1 MAYNYLNLNI
11 SKLDLLFKYSP
22 FIFKKTKFT
31 KFNTCNIFPVKR
43 VLESRIA
50 SVFLSRKSTTMNKKK
65 REKYNQDSILL
76 TPVSG
81 YIVLQSR
88 KSTKKEVKEKGD
100 IVSFGKKRKKKEE
113 KKTTMC
119 SVSNTK

>member
-1 MAYNYLNLNI
+1 
-11 SKLDLLFKYSP
+11 
-22 FIFKKTKFT
+22 
-31 KFNTCNIFPVKR
+31 
-43 VLESRIA
+43 
-50 SVFLSRKSTTMNKKK
+50 MNKKK
-65 REKYNQDSILL
+65 REKYNQDSIL
-76 TPVSG
+76 PVSG

>member
-1 MAYNYLNLNI
+1 
-11 SKLDLLFKYSP
+11 
-22 FIFKKTKFT
+22 
-31 KFNTCNIFPVKR
+31 
-43 VLESRIA
+43 
-50 SVFLSRKSTTMNKKK
+50 MNKKK

-100 IVSFGKKRKKKEE
+100 IVSFDKKRKKKEE